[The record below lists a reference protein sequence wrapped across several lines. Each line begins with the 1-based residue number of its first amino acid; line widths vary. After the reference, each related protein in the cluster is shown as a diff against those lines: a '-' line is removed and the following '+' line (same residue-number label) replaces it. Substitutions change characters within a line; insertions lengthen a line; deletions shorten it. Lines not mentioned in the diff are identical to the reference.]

1 MLCVSCYFTR
11 CTRVFSLLFFLLF
24 FRAQKSTGK
33 LIETG
38 MGGHWHCAF
47 FSSFL
52 FHILYFFCTFN
63 AINVCMHTQQKK
75 TFHVLARSYWNMY
88 TYSCMYAYVY
98 RYMYM
103 RACGW
108 ACVRV
113 FVGGLKLLQAS
124 HLRLCACVCCTI
136 VWGRGGRECW
146 GRGSGGRMMEKD
158 EK

>member
-1 MLCVSCYFTR
+1 
-11 CTRVFSLLFFLLF
+11 
-24 FRAQKSTGK
+24 
-33 LIETG
+33 
-38 MGGHWHCAF
+38 
-47 FSSFL
+47 
-52 FHILYFFCTFN
+52 
-63 AINVCMHTQQKK
+63 MHTQQKK